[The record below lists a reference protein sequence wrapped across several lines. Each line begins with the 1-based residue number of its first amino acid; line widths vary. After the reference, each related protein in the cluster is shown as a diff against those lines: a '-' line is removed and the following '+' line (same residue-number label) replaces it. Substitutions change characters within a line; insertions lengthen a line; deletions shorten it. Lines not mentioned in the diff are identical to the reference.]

1 VLSAEFN
8 MEALMQK
15 LFIGNIP
22 HASSETE
29 VRQWIESQGFRVESV
44 EIIYDRQTGKPR
56 GFGFARLPDESD
68 VESAIAL
75 LNGRRMDG
83 RVLTVNKATPLTGR
97 SAEAQVSIRSR

>member
-1 VLSAEFN
+1 

>member
-1 VLSAEFN
+1 
-8 MEALMQK
+8 MQK

-29 VRQWIESQGFRVESV
+29 VRQWIEAQGFRVESV

-56 GFGFARLPDESD
+56 GFGFARLPDESELETA
-68 VESAIAL
+68 VAV
-75 LNGRRMDG
+75 LNGRRMDR

-97 SAEAQVSIRSR
+97 PAETQFPIKSH